1 MGPDDPWSAGWKPDD
16 SGQRFRRIFVAR
28 RGAAVAGL
36 LWIPVALVAVWQA
49 GIRMDVALLVVAV
62 GSAGVALLGA
72 GLAPAAV
79 GSLVDAVVVG
89 VAMAVGAPVA
99 AVTSLFI
106 AAAILDAAADEA
118 NGLAATVLRGG
129 VNAAVNVAPLVVI
142 AVVGWVVIVRR
153 YASRLGLRA

>member
-1 MGPDDPWSAGWKPDD
+1 MGPDNPWSPSWQPDE

-36 LWIPVALVAVWQA
+36 LWLPVALVATFQT
-49 GIRMDVALLVVAV
+49 GIRVDVALLIVAA

-89 VAMAVGAPVA
+89 IAMAIGAPVA

-106 AAAILDAAADEA
+106 AAAIVDAAADEA
-118 NGLAATVLRGG
+118 SGLAATVLRSG
-129 VNAAVNVAPLVVI
+129 VNAAVSVAPLVAI
-142 AVVGWVVIVRR
+142 AVVGWVIIVRR
-153 YASRLGLRA
+153 YAARLGLDR

>member
-1 MGPDDPWSAGWKPDD
+1 MGPDNPWSPQWQPDE

-36 LWIPVALVAVWQA
+36 LWIPVALVATWQA
-49 GIRMDVALLVVAV
+49 GIRADVALLMVAA

-79 GSLVDAVVVG
+79 GSWIDAVVAG

-99 AVTSLFI
+99 AVTSLLI
-106 AAAILDAAADEA
+106 AGWFLDLATDQANDVPSRILR
-118 NGLAATVLRGG
+118 LG
-129 VNAAVNVAPLVVI
+129 VRAVVGVAPLVI
-142 AVVGWVVIVRR
+142 LAVVGWVVIVRR
-153 YASRLGLRA
+153 YAARLGLKP